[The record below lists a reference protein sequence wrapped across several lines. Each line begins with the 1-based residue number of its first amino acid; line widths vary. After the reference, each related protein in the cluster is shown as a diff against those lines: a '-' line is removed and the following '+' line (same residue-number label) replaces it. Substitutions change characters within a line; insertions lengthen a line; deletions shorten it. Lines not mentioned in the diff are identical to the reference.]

1 MIEGIIGLFVIL
13 FLILVVPYIKD
24 YFNRQTTSYKVFD
37 DHAVRPIAGEMWFD
51 RSDNTMRIYN
61 GEAWQVVEPKEG
73 DLWLW

>member
-1 MIEGIIGLFVIL
+1 MIEGILGLFVIL

-51 RSDNTMRIYN
+51 RSN
-61 GEAWQVVEPKEG
+61 GQTYIWSGSQWEPAKPKEG